1 MRFPGGIDRER
12 WFKWIVSLKGPG
24 VPEETILQPFLSGI
38 VLIGLTGVPSTS
50 NEEASMLW
58 AAAVDGMKAGHQHSS
73 FFTDCQP
80 NAISPLQI

>member
-24 VPEETILQPFLSGI
+24 VPEETTLQPFLSGI

-50 NEEASMLW
+50 MRMLL
-58 AAAVDGMKAGHQHSS
+58 
-73 FFTDCQP
+73 FFGLQP
-80 NAISPLQI
+80 WME